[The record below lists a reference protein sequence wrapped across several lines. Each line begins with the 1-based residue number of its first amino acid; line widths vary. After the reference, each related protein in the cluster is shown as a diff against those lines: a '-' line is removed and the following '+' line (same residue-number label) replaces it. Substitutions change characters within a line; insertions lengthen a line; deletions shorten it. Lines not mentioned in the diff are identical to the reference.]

1 MRILL
6 TGPGGFLGSA
16 LAHHWAGLGH
26 ELSLL
31 ARPSSRLDRIADL
44 PASARVVRASA
55 PNEIA
60 AVVRDAMPDA
70 IVHTACSYGRKGES
84 ALEVM
89 DANMRL
95 GVALLQAILERNSLD
110 GTPPTLF
117 LNTGTVLEP
126 GVSLYALSKTQ
137 FSAWGATLAASSPH
151 RLQFIDIR
159 LQQLYGPGDDSSKF
173 IAHVIEECLR
183 NEPRIELTAGY
194 QRRDFIHID
203 DAVCAY
209 DCIINQ
215 PASFA
220 AASDAIDVGSGEAVT
235 IRDFVELTKQLAGA
249 STTLDFGAVPYRD
262 CEPMLCIADTTRI
275 RGLGWRQ
282 KFSLAEGL
290 ASTLNKLKS

>member
-16 LAHHWAGLGH
+16 LAHFWAKRGH
-26 ELSLL
+26 ELLLL
-31 ARPSSRLDRIADL
+31 ARPSSRLDRLADL
-44 PASARVVRASA
+44 SASVRVMRASR
-55 PNEIA
+55 PDEVT
-60 AVVRDAMPDA
+60 AVVREAMPDA

-84 ALEVM
+84 ALDVM
-89 DANMRL
+89 DANMSL
-95 GVALLQAILERNSLD
+95 GIALLQSVLD
-110 GTPPTLF
+110 RDALGEPPTLF
-117 LNTGTVLEP
+117 MNTGTVLEP

-137 FSAWGATLAASSPH
+137 FSAWGATLAASAPH

-159 LQQLYGPGDDSSKF
+159 LQQLYGPGDDGSKF
-173 IAHVIEECLR
+173 IAHVIEACLR

-262 CEPMLCIADTTRI
+262 CEPMLCVADINRI
-275 RGLGWRQ
+275 KGLGWRP
-282 KFSLAEGL
+282 KYSLTEGL
-290 ASTLNKLKS
+290 ASTLIKLKS